1 MVNSIKLRLQPTHP
15 HTCHLPS
22 IHPSMDD
29 ASKLPRPKAQA
40 KPPRKALKAMMPL
53 PNLSPKASAIFL
65 WGKKTTDPRWR
76 PHGDPR
82 WRPHHGERG
91 VVLRGEVPG
100 VGGGVVRWTT
110 KTSNYIR
117 WFFWYG
123 VAFLYWVIK
132 FSKREKILTVN
143 NRREA
148 ETHHHVHQQSQA
160 GPFGNLLT
168 YQGSKS

>member
-1 MVNSIKLRLQPTHP
+1 M
-15 HTCHLPS
+15 
-22 IHPSMDD
+22 HPSYRGQRHKR
-29 ASKLPRPKAQA
+29 SLQGRHSRPWCRYRICHRRHPQ
-40 KPPRKALKAMMPL
+40 
-53 PNLSPKASAIFL
+53 SSFG
-65 WGKKTTDPRWR
+65 GKKTTDPRWR